1 VDETPKEYK
10 QTAMG
15 FLDFSKAHY
24 NIIEKFNRY
33 PHRNKILSRDSTAEE
48 IEFMKTHQG
57 F

>member
-33 PHRNKILSRDSTAEE
+33 PHRNKTLSRDSTAEE